1 MSVVVVWWHGTAAA
15 AASIIFN
22 CNPPNHTLWHTI
34 DYFYTTVTIDWIY
47 VWLQKLLSAF
57 SPALTFSNVQFSL
70 HHNSYFAG
78 FPKGPNM
85 SENERK
91 IAFGESTKWQFTRL
105 MTPWNLWSSL
115 FSTCPYFHG
124 VFFGAFE
131 DGRWPSNRS
140 WLREQKVLCS
150 EKLNV

>member
-1 MSVVVVWWHGTAAA
+1 MSVVVVWWHGTAA

-22 CNPPNHTLWHTI
+22 CNPPNHTLWHRLLL
-34 DYFYTTVTIDWIY
+34 YNSHN
-47 VWLQKLLSAF
+47 WLNIRLTSKAAF
-57 SPALTFSNVQFSL
+57 SFQSCSLTFSNVQFSL

>member
-1 MSVVVVWWHGTAAA
+1 MAQQQRLHRLFSTATHQ
-15 AASIIFN
+15 IIPFD
-22 CNPPNHTLWHTI
+22 I